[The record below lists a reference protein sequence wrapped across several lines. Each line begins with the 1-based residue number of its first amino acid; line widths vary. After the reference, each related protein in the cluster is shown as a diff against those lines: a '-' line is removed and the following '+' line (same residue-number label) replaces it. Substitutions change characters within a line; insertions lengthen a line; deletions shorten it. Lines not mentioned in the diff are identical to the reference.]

1 MLRTLTHRAPLL
13 ALVLGTALLGVACG
27 SDDETPGAAGPAAT
41 QAFFDFSADLTAPEH
56 FYDLPYPSD
65 LRLDDAGHPDLRGF
79 PNPKNVALVSGLVNV
94 ASQHPGFP
102 VLPVAY
108 FRFTKPVAV
117 PANDATVPLAPEVGS
132 SFLLLDV
139 DPSSPARGTLFPLM
153 AQTWAADPYLPE
165 NVVAVAP
172 VPGFVLSPNRR
183 YAFVVKTSLVDA
195 DGKTVGQPAAMAA
208 LAAGNDP
215 GGALGPAA
223 VTLYAPLFE
232 TLGTLG
238 VPSAEV
244 AAATVFTTG
253 DVVAETARLSDAVLA
268 DYQAVIGDLKVDPD
282 DGAAHPRYCELV
294 GTLTV
299 PQFQKGKAPFDSE
312 GLFEFG
318 EDGKPIKQ
326 RDETVPLVVTMPRGP
341 MPPGGYPLVLYF
353 HGSGGL
359 SGQVVDRGTI
369 PFAGAPETKGEGPAH
384 VLAAQG
390 FGAVGAALPVN
401 PERVPGASSIAYLN
415 FANLGAFRDT
425 FRQGVIEQRLMLAAL
440 QSMEVPPEVVAG
452 CTGMTLPDGEPA
464 FRFATAR
471 VMALGQSMG
480 GMYVNMIGAVEPRVE
495 AVVPTG
501 AGGFWSYFILQTT
514 LLDAGPLLALLLEAD
529 DDLSFM
535 HPALHTM
542 QTAWEPAE
550 PMVYM
555 PRLAKRPLPGHP
567 VRPIYEPVGQGD
579 SFFPT
584 VVYDA
589 IVLAYEHPQAGD
601 AVWPEMQASLAL
613 GGLDGFEAYP
623 VVDNL
628 ESVDGAAYTGVG
640 PAAPAQHRKS
650 ARGSSP
656 NPAGRAAG
664 LAISGRVRSCLARS
678 VRRVT
683 RAAPGAGSTS
693 SLEAH
698 VCVRNT
704 ASLELDGPQVALP
717 AGPPSGLRM

>member
-1 MLRTLTHRAPLL
+1 MAWRLGVWAL
-13 ALVLGTALLGVACG
+13 ALGMALGCGGGGGGRDVEADVGGDQGGADVVGDIAAELPPIVVEGTVAAF
-27 SDDETPGAAGPAAT
+27 ELGAAG
-41 QAFFDFSADLTAPEH
+41 
-56 FYDLPYPSD
+56 FYDSPWPSD
-65 LRLDDAGHPDLRGF
+65 LRLTERGTPDMAGIPAPLGVD
-79 PNPKNVALVSGLVNV
+79 LVSAIV
-94 ASQHPGFP
+94 AISDDRPGFP
-102 VLPVAY
+102 VTPVGW
-108 FRFTKPVAV
+108 FRFGADVQARERVDVVAGQV
-117 PANDATVPLAPEVGS
+117 GAPLMLV
-132 SFLLLDV
+132 DV
-139 DPSSPARGTLFPLM
+139 DPDSPERGRLIPVV
-153 AQTWAADPYLPE
+153 AQTLAPDAWVPE
-165 NVVAVAP
+165 HLLAVAAR
-172 VPGFVLSPNRR
+172 PGFVLAPERT
-183 YAFVVKTSLVDA
+183 YAFVVRRSALDA
-195 DGKTVGQPAAMAA
+195 DGAPLGVPADLQRLARGEVPAGPRGAEAA
-208 LAAGNDP
+208 A
-215 GGALGPAA
+215 
-223 VTLYAPLFE
+223 LYAPLWE
-232 TLGTLG
+232 TLDLLG
-238 VPSAEV
+238 VARDSV

-299 PQFQKGKAPFDSE
+299 PQFQRGKAPFDSE

-318 EDGKPIKQ
+318 EDGEPIKQ

-384 VLAAQG
+384 VLAAHG

-628 ESVDGAAYTGVG
+628 ESVDGAAYTGVVVQYAG
-640 PAAPAQHRKS
+640 DGWSDPHTIFTQLDAVKYQYGCFLSTFWATGTAKVLAPAPL
-650 ARGSSP
+650 GTP
-656 NPAGRAAG
+656 
-664 LAISGRVRSCLARS
+664 C
-678 VRRVT
+678 
-683 RAAPGAGSTS
+683 
-693 SLEAH
+693 
-698 VCVRNT
+698 
-704 ASLELDGPQVALP
+704 DG
-717 AGPPSGLRM
+717 GP